1 MQARARSQEKGT
13 ASKRAELLAET
24 RIVPNT
30 NVGSKLK
37 EILAEKVPLN
47 SKRAKDKPKGK
58 WDDIMSQIAQ
68 GQKLK
73 KLAVDKKEVRSKVFA
88 DFKPPKLIRPSADGS
103 KQKIYVAASSRS
115 NSTLSSKSSAEK
127 RLSRQSSSLV
137 SRSTSSASVAS
148 QIIKEN
154 DIEEDEDDDDVSEC
168 TLKDYAKK
176 SAKNNNPDAVVEL
189 TRKAGKI

>member
-1 MQARARSQEKGT
+1 M
-13 ASKRAELLAET
+13 AET

-37 EILAEKVPLN
+37 EILAEKVPPN
-47 SKRAKDKPKGK
+47 SKRTKDKPKGK

-103 KQKIYVAASSRS
+103 KQKIYIAASSRS
-115 NSTLSSKSSAEK
+115 NSTLSSKSSNTAAAAEK

-137 SRSTSSASVAS
+137 SRSTSTASVAS
-148 QIIKEN
+148 QIIIKEN
-154 DIEEDEDDDDVSEC
+154 DLEEDDIEDDVSEC

-176 SAKNNNPDAVVEL
+176 SVRKSNAGKNNLKTEKHPF
-189 TRKAGKI
+189 